1 MPLVVLT
8 LMLTISLLLIKLL
21 LLPFDWLHTFSTPIW
36 LYVAGVVV
44 LLSWCLGD

>member
-8 LMLTISLLLIKLL
+8 LTLTVSLLLIKLL
-21 LLPFDWLHTFSTPIW
+21 LLPFDWLHTLSMPIW
-36 LYVAGVVV
+36 FYVAGAVV